1 MLTSAFG
8 FKDVPGN
15 SCRSIAPFPS
25 CRPVRYWNRISR
37 RGRYHL
43 PERGDSWVDY
53 SREHLGGSR
62 DRNGCRSGMYV
73 LAVSGTALTLIVLAA
88 LKKVENRWF
97 KERRSSVLTLR
108 IDPSVMSLS
117 QICAEVEGQG
127 IKWSK
132 LR

>member
-1 MLTSAFG
+1 
-8 FKDVPGN
+8 
-15 SCRSIAPFPS
+15 
-25 CRPVRYWNRISR
+25 
-37 RGRYHL
+37 
-43 PERGDSWVDY
+43 
-53 SREHLGGSR
+53 
-62 DRNGCRSGMYV
+62 MYV